1 MFKKE
6 KKKKPRRE
14 EKGEEEKNNNETFNK
29 DLRAISQDKTLKIKD
44 VKYCCKYCLTS
55 NVEVIGF

>member
-1 MFKKE
+1 MFKKG
-6 KKKKPRRE
+6 KKKSQEEK

-44 VKYCCKYCLTS
+44 VKYCCKYCLAS
-55 NVEVIGF
+55 NVEVIGL